1 MKRFLASLCMV
12 LALVACKEEKIQ
24 AEVKAKPVVK
34 IGVSLPLT
42 GNLAYIAEG
51 AKNALQMVLE
61 KWQKKETKYQYEI
74 VFEDDMLKPQQAVL
88 NAHKFID
95 IDKANVIVSV
105 FGVVDRPIDD
115 IANQSKIISLS
126 CSHGKSE
133 FPEYGINVGSQNEEV
148 YAATL

>member
-12 LALVACKEEKIQ
+12 LALVACKEEKKQ

-61 KWQKKETKYQYEI
+61 KWQKKETKYQYE
-74 VFEDDMLKPQQAVL
+74 
-88 NAHKFID
+88 
-95 IDKANVIVSV
+95 
-105 FGVVDRPIDD
+105 
-115 IANQSKIISLS
+115 
-126 CSHGKSE
+126 
-133 FPEYGINVGSQNEEV
+133 Y
-148 YAATL
+148 